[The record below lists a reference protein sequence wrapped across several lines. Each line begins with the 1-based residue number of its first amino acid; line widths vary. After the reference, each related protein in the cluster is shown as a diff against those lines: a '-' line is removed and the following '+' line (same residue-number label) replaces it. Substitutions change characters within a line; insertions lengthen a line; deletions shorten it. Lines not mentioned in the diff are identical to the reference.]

1 MSDDTFSSQ
10 SGLKGTNPESEEFL
24 DDSFEI
30 ELDLSELEVSST
42 PQRSKEPRVYTLTPQ
57 DDADSSFDE
66 DAELKDLLEGLNKP
80 ILQKDTTTAE
90 DSIMRLIDRD
100 KRAAS
105 TIATPKPSP
114 SLLEPQAS
122 KQPRQPEKLK
132 QFKLFSSIFTFP
144 KKFFLSLSYIFTF
157 PKKFFLSFSYIFT
170 FPKKFFLSLSSI
182 FTFPKKFFLS
192 SSSIFTFP
200 KKLSLPSPSSFTPPK
215 KLSLPS
221 NAHYNRIK
229 KFSQTLLQNEK
240 FKTSLASLI
249 LVIPVF
255 AIALLFKP
263 QEIDQTQSDLK
274 NKPLQT
280 SIIPD
285 TESVIEEEAPHFFH
299 GEVSNTTFSAQ
310 ADLNLTDANTLET
323 TVTIST
329 PRPPELTPLEVAE
342 EVPPKPW
349 IIKIKIAGDITPIK
363 DAPTK
368 FKGVLP
374 AKVYLDIS
382 KRRTRLL
389 QKVTL
394 QASLDKFSNE
404 GVLKIFFSKNGTAQ
418 KNTLYFN
425 EGDKKVLGGILI
437 TVK

>member
-105 TIATPKPSP
+105 AIATPKPSP

-144 KKFFLSLSYIFTF
+144 KKFFLSLS
-157 PKKFFLSFSYIFT
+157 SIFT
-170 FPKKFFLSLSSI
+170 FPKKFFLSL
-182 FTFPKKFFLS
+182 
-192 SSSIFTFP
+192 SSIFTFP

-229 KFSQTLLQNEK
+229 KFLQTLLQNEK

-285 TESVIEEEAPHFFH
+285 TESVIEEAPHFFH

-404 GVLKIFFSKNGTAQ
+404 GVLKIFFSKKGTAQ